1 MDFEKERA
9 EALAAGKNALSSL
22 EEARSMLSSARGWGI
37 YDTFFS
43 GGWISG
49 LIKHSKMND
58 AEVCIDQARNDL
70 IRFNN
75 ELHDLNLLGINLN
88 TGDLLGFADIFFD
101 GFLTDIL
108 MQSRI
113 KDACNQIDNAI
124 YKVKS
129 LITQLE
135 NI

>member
-1 MDFEKERA
+1 MDFEKEWA
-9 EALAAGKNALSSL
+9 EALAVGKNALSSL

-43 GGWISG
+43 SGWISG

-58 AEVCIDQARNDL
+58 AEACINQARKDL
-70 IRFNN
+70 ICFND
-75 ELHDLNLLGINLN
+75 ELHDLDLMRINLN
-88 TGDLLGFADIFFD
+88 TGDILGIADISFD

-113 KDACNQIDNAI
+113 KDACEQVDNAI
-124 YKVKS
+124 NKVK
-129 LITQLE
+129 L
-135 NI
+135 